1 MTDTDKENRMI
12 VVNLFG
18 APGAGKSTGAA
29 YIFSK
34 LKMAGVNAELITEF
48 AKDKTWEE
56 NVTALDN
63 QAYVFG
69 KQSYRMSRCRD
80 KVDVLV
86 TDSPLF
92 LSILYNYDKTLG
104 EDFNKVV
111 LNVFNSYDNINFF
124 VRRAKPYNPIGRNQT
139 EEEAAQLSAKLEF
152 KLDSLGLDYIEM
164 RGEDEAYAEAADL
177 VLHMVKKKNGEV

>member
-1 MTDTDKENRMI
+1 MGKENRML

-56 NVTALDN
+56 NMAALDN
-63 QAYVFG
+63 QAYIFG

-80 KVDVLV
+80 KVDVLI

-92 LSILYNYDKTLG
+92 LSVLYNHDEVLG

-124 VRRAKPYNPIGRNQT
+124 VRRTKPYNPIGRNQT
-139 EEEAAQLSAKLEF
+139 EAEAAKLSAELEF
-152 KLDSLGLDYIEM
+152 KLDKVGLDYIEM
-164 RGEDEAYAEAADL
+164 NGEDEAYAEAADL
-177 VLHMVKKKNGEV
+177 VLHILKKNGEKV

>member
-1 MTDTDKENRMI
+1 ML

-34 LKMAGVNAELITEF
+34 LKMAGINAELITEF

-56 NVTALDN
+56 NKVALQN

-69 KQSYRMSRCRD
+69 KQSFRMSRCKD
-80 KVDVLV
+80 KVDVLI

-92 LSILYNYDKTLG
+92 LSALYNSDEVLG
-104 EDFNKVV
+104 EKFNEVV
-111 LNVFNSYDNINFF
+111 LNVFNSYNNINFF
-124 VRRAKPYNPIGRNQT
+124 VRRVKPYNPIGRNQT
-139 EEEAAQLSAKLEF
+139 AEEAAKLSMELELKLE
-152 KLDSLGLDYIEM
+152 KAGVEYVEIN
-164 RGEDEAYAEAADL
+164 GEDEAYAEAADL
-177 VLHMVKKKNGEV
+177 ILHMVEKNEK